1 MKCEFLVKHSRMQKL
16 FWSLL
21 TVTMF
26 LLVTGSTNVVM
37 AQMFSVGDPEPTIET
52 PNTAVSVGIEPA
64 EFEYTGSQEIS
75 GNGQFAFSGPLLRL
89 RVESQGLD
97 LFMASGGKLTGI
109 DDVSYF
115 DAGIKAAY
123 LLPLYSKE
131 KISVLLPIQLMSS
144 LTTVTEQES
153 LGNEPNFRQGSFVAG
168 AGIRLLVRPV
178 PQFRIE
184 AAALPSYGFAFAT
197 GGTFGGSQAATEL
210 KFRLSRDRL
219 FNDIGLSVGYDYNI
233 RKFEIDGEQFDYD
246 FTAHSIL
253 LGITF

>member
-1 MKCEFLVKHSRMQKL
+1 MKCEFPVKHSRMHKL

-21 TVTMF
+21 TATIF
-26 LLVTGSTNVVM
+26 LLATGSTNVTM
-37 AQMFSVGDPEPTIET
+37 AQMFSVGDPEPTYDM
-52 PNTAVSVGIEPA
+52 PNTAVSVGVEPA
-64 EFEYTGSQEIS
+64 DFEYTGDQEIS

-89 RVESQGLD
+89 RVETPGLD

-123 LLPLYSKE
+123 QLPLYSKE
-131 KISVLLPIQLMSS
+131 KISVLLPVQLMSS
-144 LTTVTEQES
+144 LTTVTDRES

-168 AGIRLLVRPV
+168 AGFQLLVRPV
-178 PQFRIE
+178 PQFRFE

-197 GGTFGGSQAATEL
+197 GGAFGGSQAATEM
-210 KFRLSRDRL
+210 KFRLARDRL

-233 RKFEIDGEQFDYD
+233 RTFEIDGEQFDYD
-246 FTAHSIL
+246 FAAHSLL